1 MAKSILFV
9 CNLNAVRSVLAQYM
23 TNRWYEGEIIAQS
36 CGVIAGSPDG
46 YAASVALEH
55 DVDITAHESRYLSEL
70 DVSGFDQIIS
80 FSQDAA
86 NEVAKELEGL
96 NLPDSIATALWE
108 VTDFAG
114 IGNSRD
120 ERLAVYRLVFAD
132 IEKHILRHF
141 GAQKG

>member
-1 MAKSILFV
+1 MAQSILFV
-9 CNLNAVRSVLAQYM
+9 CNLNAVRSVLAEYM
-23 TNRWYEGEIIAQS
+23 TNRWYEGAIIAQS

-55 DVDITAHESRYLSEL
+55 DVDITEHESRYLSDL

-86 NEVAKELEGL
+86 NEVARELDRLHLSEKI
-96 NLPDSIATALWE
+96 PTAQWE

-114 IGNSRD
+114 IANSRE

-132 IEKHILRHF
+132 IEKHILGHF
-141 GAQKG
+141 GAKKG